1 MDEKEILSEEKAS
14 CIPDDTDRRIMQA
27 LSDELSEITVSKE
40 LFERTLSAAK
50 EQKNGKKKKAG
61 RGQRFAGRMFA
72 AAAAVLVIALGA
84 ELVQNAGNTKKN
96 SGNKMA
102 EGDFSDGIGYVQNAG
117 EDWQFSSSASGS
129 EGEGYCGDADASLWD
144 GADVKDGSVDEPLQE
159 PEQGG
164 EWLYRELLAAFD
176 AAGGAEDAVSDA
188 DGVAEEPP
196 LSQESEG
203 KLRSISW
210 QRDGKELSCVIYGED
225 YRIVAVLWENGKMQS
240 LELKDWVYAPQ
251 LWEMAVEQ

>member
-27 LSDELSEITVSKE
+27 LTDELSEITVSKE
-40 LFERTLSAAK
+40 LFERTISAAQK
-50 EQKNGKKKKAG
+50 QKNGKKAG

-84 ELVQNAGNTKKN
+84 ELVQNAGNTKKS

-102 EGDFSDGIGYVQNAG
+102 GADFSDGIGYVQNAG
-117 EDWQFSSSASGS
+117 GDWQLSSSASGS
-129 EGEGYCGDADASLWD
+129 EEEGYYGDADGSLWD
-144 GADVKDGSVDEPLQE
+144 AADVKDGSVDESLQE

-176 AAGGAEDAVSDA
+176 AAGGGEDAVSDA
-188 DGVAEEPP
+188 GGVAEDPP
-196 LSQESEG
+196 LLQESEG
-203 KLRSISW
+203 EQRSVSW
-210 QRDGKELSCVIYGED
+210 RQDGKELSCVIYGED
-225 YRIVAVLWENGKMQS
+225 YRIVAVLWEDGKMQS

-251 LWEMAVEQ
+251 LWEMAVKQ